1 MSIWP
6 HRRHCRRLPGSRL
19 LSYLLIA
26 GGVVLVFRGGRDLW
40 ESRWGQSKAAQE
52 LESPVPVPPAGTAAV
67 HKALPLGDTVA
78 KLTIPRLD
86 AQLYVVEGVDQA
98 ELRRGPG
105 HMPGTALP
113 GGNGNCVV
121 AGHRD
126 THFRVLKNIQKGDD
140 IVLETRTGLF
150 LYRVKSFAIVTPQN
164 TAAIQPSNSAELHLI
179 TCYPFYYVG
188 SAPKRYIVEADLAA
202 ALDVS
207 LPPTPKLTWPPLPAV
222 AAR

>member
-1 MSIWP
+1 MSMRSP
-6 HRRHCRRLPGSRL
+6 RRIMRL

-26 GGVVLVFRGGRDLW
+26 GGAALLFRGGRDLW
-40 ESRWGQSKAAQE
+40 ESHWGQSRAARE
-52 LESPVPVPPAGTAAV
+52 LESPVPVPPDVVPSA
-67 HKALPLGDTVA
+67 HELPLGETVA

-86 AQLYVVEGVDQA
+86 AQLFVVEGVDQA
-98 ELRRGPG
+98 DLRRGPG

-126 THFRVLKNIQKGDD
+126 THFRVLKGIQKGDD

-150 LYRVKSFAIVTPQN
+150 LYRVKSMAIVTPQN
-164 TAAIQPSNSAELHLI
+164 TAAIQPSTGAVLHLI

-188 SAPKRYIVEADLAA
+188 SAPKRYVVEADLAA
-202 ALDVS
+202 TLDAS
-207 LPPTPKLTWPPLPAV
+207 LHPSPHS
-222 AAR
+222 

>member
-1 MSIWP
+1 MLTMLSRRRQDP
-6 HRRHCRRLPGSRL
+6 QRANDRRRHGIGRR
-19 LSYLLIA
+19 LSYLLIVA
-26 GGVVLVFRGGRDLW
+26 GAVLLFLGGRDLF
-40 ESRWGQSKAAQE
+40 ESRWGQSGAAQD
-52 LESPVPVPPAGTAAV
+52 LETPVPVPQPGTRTQNES
-67 HKALPLGDTVA
+67 LPLGAAVA

-98 ELRRGPG
+98 DLRRGPG

-126 THFRVLKNIQKGDD
+126 THFRLLKDIRKGDD

-150 LYRVKSFAIVTPQN
+150 LYRVKSMQIVTPQN
-164 TAAIQPSNSAELHLI
+164 VAAVQPSTDAVLHLI

-188 SAPKRYIVEADLAA
+188 SAPKRYIVEADLTA
-202 ALDVS
+202 ALDAS
-207 LPPTPKLTWPPLPAV
+207 LSPS
-222 AAR
+222 

>member
-1 MSIWP
+1 MLAMLS
-6 HRRHCRRLPGSRL
+6 RRRQDPQGANDRRRRGIGRL
-19 LSYLLIA
+19 LSYLLIVA
-26 GGVVLVFRGGRDLW
+26 GAVLLFFGGRDLW
-40 ESRWGQSKAAQE
+40 ESRWGQSGAAKD
-52 LESPVPVPPAGTAAV
+52 LESPVPVPQPGTRTPNESLALGAA
-67 HKALPLGDTVA
+67 VA

-98 ELRRGPG
+98 DLRRGPG

-113 GGNGNCVV
+113 GENGNCVV

-126 THFRVLKNIQKGDD
+126 THFRLLKDIRKGDD

-150 LYRVKSFAIVTPQN
+150 LYRVKSMQIVTPQN
-164 TAAIQPSNSAELHLI
+164 IAAIQPSTDAVLHLI

-202 ALDVS
+202 ALDAS
-207 LPPTPKLTWPPLPAV
+207 LPPS
-222 AAR
+222 

>member
-1 MSIWP
+1 MLS
-6 HRRHCRRLPGSRL
+6 RRRQDPQGANDRRRRGIGRL
-19 LSYLLIA
+19 LSYLLIVA
-26 GGVVLVFRGGRDLW
+26 GAVLLFFGGRDLW
-40 ESRWGQSKAAQE
+40 ESRWGQSGAAKD
-52 LESPVPVPPAGTAAV
+52 LESPVPVPQPGTRTPNESFALGAA
-67 HKALPLGDTVA
+67 VA

-98 ELRRGPG
+98 DLRRGPG

-113 GGNGNCVV
+113 GENGNCVV

-126 THFRVLKNIQKGDD
+126 THFRLLKDIRKGDD

-150 LYRVKSFAIVTPQN
+150 LYRVKSMQIVTPQN
-164 TAAIQPSNSAELHLI
+164 IAAIQPSTDAVLHLI

-202 ALDVS
+202 ALDAS
-207 LPPTPKLTWPPLPAV
+207 LPPS
-222 AAR
+222 